1 MVAGEAES
9 EVAQRDRVASLMRGV
24 QVIRAF
30 SRARPQLTL
39 TEVAQHAGLNRA
51 AARRFLLTLVH
62 EGYAEVDGRHFRL
75 RPKVLE
81 LGFSAFSSLSFAD
94 IAEPPMAALSLEL
107 GETCL
112 AAILDG
118 DLSVYV
124 ARASAQRVVSVDLDV
139 GSTLPA
145 FTMSTGRV
153 LLAGLSDD
161 ELDRWLARFRP
172 QAYTS
177 HTVTSKA
184 QLRADVL
191 EVREKGWSIVDQE
204 YEIGFRS
211 LSVPI
216 RDQGGR
222 VAAALNVCCP
232 SPRVSLETMQER
244 FLPATQRTAEQ
255 IGRSLL
261 PGQYRRGGRGF
272 RTPPR

>member
-1 MVAGEAES
+1 MAPVDSDPDVAP
-9 EVAQRDRVASLMRGV
+9 RDHVTSLTRGL

-30 SRARPQLTL
+30 DRSRPRMTL
-39 TEVAQHAGLNRA
+39 TEVAEHVGLNRA
-51 AARRFLLTLVH
+51 AARRFLLTLVQ
-62 EGYAEVDGRHFRL
+62 EGYAEVDGRYFRL
-75 RPKVLE
+75 RPRVLD
-81 LGFSAFSSLSFAD
+81 LGFSAVSSLSFAE
-94 IAEPPMAALSLEL
+94 IAEPTMSRLSAEI

-112 AAILDG
+112 AAILEG

-145 FTMSTGRV
+145 FAMSTGRV

-161 ELDRWLARFRP
+161 DLHRWLDEFSPRS
-172 QAYTS
+172 YTER
-177 HTVTSKA
+177 TVTSR
-184 QLRADVL
+184 QRLLADVL

-216 RDQGGR
+216 RDQGGT

-232 SPRVSLETMQER
+232 SPRVTLQEMQEE
-244 FLPATQRTAEQ
+244 FLPAALRAAAE
-255 IGRSLL
+255 IRRSLL
-261 PGQYRRGGRGF
+261 PGQYRRGARRLRGRGY
-272 RTPPR
+272 